1 MPLRDSIRSA
11 IAPAYIRGRLLQERL
26 EAGVSWYPL
35 DPAFIANPYPKYRRL
50 RERDPYHRSRL
61 TGMLV
66 VSRYED
72 VDAILRDHRQFLNGE
87 RDWNSEN
94 LVNSSIRRELTP
106 SILSLDPPDHTR
118 LRGLVNR
125 AFTPREMAKMEDQVR
140 ETAHALLDE
149 VGDDN
154 EFDLMS
160 NLATL
165 LPMVVIAEM
174 IGVPTDDRER
184 FKTWSDRFA
193 RVLEPNLTDEEGR
206 LVLETADEFERY
218 FAPIIEER
226 RREPTEDLVSR
237 LALAEEE
244 GQKLTT
250 EETQVTLRLL
260 LVAGNETTTN
270 LIGNGLRALLQHP
283 EQLQLLR
290 EQPELIPTA
299 IEELLRYDP
308 PVQLDGRYVAEDVE
322 IGGKA
327 VERGS
332 RLALLIGGANR
343 DPDQFSDPETLDVTR
358 DEGVNISF
366 GRGIH
371 HCLGAPL
378 ARLEGRIAFEV
389 LLERFDD
396 IRFGAREPVYK
407 PNIVLRGLREFDIRV
422 RHRAGRSF
430 AGAEADPTAAAG

>member
-11 IAPAYIRGRLLQERL
+11 IAPVYIRGRLLQERL

-193 RVLEPNLTDEEGR
+193 RVLEPNLTEEEGR
-206 LVLETADEFERY
+206 LVLETADEC
-218 FAPIIEER
+218 
-226 RREPTEDLVSR
+226 
-237 LALAEEE
+237 
-244 GQKLTT
+244 
-250 EETQVTLRLL
+250 QV
-260 LVAGNETTTN
+260 
-270 LIGNGLRALLQHP
+270 
-283 EQLQLLR
+283 
-290 EQPELIPTA
+290 
-299 IEELLRYDP
+299 
-308 PVQLDGRYVAEDVE
+308 
-322 IGGKA
+322 
-327 VERGS
+327 
-332 RLALLIGGANR
+332 
-343 DPDQFSDPETLDVTR
+343 
-358 DEGVNISF
+358 IS
-366 GRGIH
+366 
-371 HCLGAPL
+371 
-378 ARLEGRIAFEV
+378 
-389 LLERFDD
+389 LLEKCMA
-396 IRFGAREPVYK
+396 ARHDE
-407 PNIVLRGLREFDIRV
+407 L
-422 RHRAGRSF
+422 
-430 AGAEADPTAAAG
+430 AGAADGEDQHIAGQVDLAQGLVVEDWLIDGDFAYFFVVIGAGQEFVDVGIAGQ